1 VRLVYGG
8 IAENNI
14 DPGNQINIVSYIDE
28 CGNYFMDRNDFLATH
43 LNSYGR
49 NDWVSLFIQ
58 TPDVSKAKF
67 YQQIVKFFNS
77 IYPKFWGANQ
87 LVDIKFK
94 DNLHVI
100 QFKNPTNLHHA
111 VL

>member
-1 VRLVYGG
+1 
-8 IAENNI
+8 
-14 DPGNQINIVSYIDE
+14 
-28 CGNYFMDRNDFLATH
+28 MATN

-49 NDWVSLFIQ
+49 NDWISLFIK
-58 TPDVSKAKF
+58 TPEVSKAKF

-100 QFKNPTNLHHA
+100 KFRNPTNLCNA
-111 VL
+111 VLEVDESNTVLLNKVNWTILSTDSPLIKRV